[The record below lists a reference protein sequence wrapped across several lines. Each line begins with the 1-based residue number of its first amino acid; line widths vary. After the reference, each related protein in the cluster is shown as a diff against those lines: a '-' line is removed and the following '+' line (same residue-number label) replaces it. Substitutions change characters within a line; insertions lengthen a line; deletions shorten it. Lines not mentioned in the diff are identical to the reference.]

1 MDEAL
6 AAVGLSDLRERA
18 ITELSGGE
26 RRRVVLARTLA
37 QQAPSLLLDEPT
49 TALDLE
55 HKQAVLRAL
64 AASSGTILF
73 ATHDLDAAA
82 AYAERIVVLDRGRVA
97 ADGKPA
103 DVLTEAL
110 LKEVF
115 HVHAQIVRDGDRIH
129 VLADL

>member
-1 MDEAL
+1 MKARLERWFLTAPLPGWWGACAL
-6 AAVGLSDLRERA
+6 L
-18 ITELSGGE
+18 
-26 RRRVVLARTLA
+26 
-37 QQAPSLLLDEPT
+37 
-49 TALDLE
+49 
-55 HKQAVLRAL
+55 
-64 AASSGTILF
+64 ILF